1 MNRAATGPVVIAAGG
16 TGGHVFPA
24 LALARGLRG
33 AGVAPA
39 FVTDQRGT
47 AFGGD
52 LADVPIHKVRAGGLA
67 GRGLTGLVRG
77 VLNLLLGTLQAR
89 TLLRRLA
96 PSLAVGFGGYASVPP
111 LLAARS
117 LGIPTLVHEANAVL
131 GRANRL
137 LAPGARTIATAFAE
151 TARLS
156 VNERTQLVRTGN
168 PVRAEFVS
176 ARSVPYPEITQG
188 GRIEILAV
196 GGSQGA
202 RVLGRTLPAAFASL
216 PEALRGR
223 LRIVQQCRE
232 EDLDA
237 ARQVYRDAGIEAS
250 LAPFIENVADRLAAA
265 HLVIARAGASTVAE
279 LTVVGRPAILI
290 PYPHATDDH
299 QAANARAVEAAGGA
313 WMISEDAL
321 TPDSMARRIEQVLSD
336 PSGLAT
342 AAARARAIGH
352 PDAVDRLV
360 EAARALIDDPNGR
373 KVAA

>member
-1 MNRAATGPVVIAAGG
+1 MSRATNGPVVIAAGG

-24 LALARGLRG
+24 LALARALRG
-33 AGVAPA
+33 AGMAPA
-39 FVTDQRGT
+39 FVTDRRGT

-52 LADVPIHKVRAGGLA
+52 LADVPCHKVRAAGLA
-67 GRGLTGLVRG
+67 GRGVIGMVRG
-77 VLNLLLGTLQAR
+77 VINLLLGTLQAR

-137 LAPGARTIATAFAE
+137 LAPGARTVATAFSE
-151 TARLS
+151 TAKLS
-156 VNERTQLVRTGN
+156 ADERRRMVRTGN
-168 PVRAEFVS
+168 PVRAEFVT
-176 ARSVPYPEITQG
+176 ARSVPYPEIKPD
-188 GRIEILAV
+188 GRIELLAV

-202 RVLGRTLPAAFASL
+202 RVLGRTLPAALAMV
-216 PEALRGR
+216 PETLRHR
-223 LRIVQQCRE
+223 LHIVQQCRE
-232 EDLDA
+232 EDLEA
-237 ARQVYRDAGIEAS
+237 ARQAYRDAGIDAT

-313 WMISEDAL
+313 WMISEDVLSAESL
-321 TPDSMARRIEQVLSD
+321 AQRIEQVLND
-336 PSGLAT
+336 PAGLAT
-342 AAARARAIGH
+342 AAARARDIGH
-352 PDAVDRLV
+352 PDAVERLV
-360 EAARALIDDPNGR
+360 DAARA
-373 KVAA
+373 

>member
-1 MNRAATGPVVIAAGG
+1 MTPGASGPVVIAAGG

-24 LALARGLRG
+24 LALARALRG

-39 FVTDQRGT
+39 FVTDRRGT

-52 LADVPIHKVRAGGLA
+52 LADVPCHKVGAGGLA
-67 GRGLTGLVRG
+67 GRGVSSMLRG
-77 VLNLLLGTLQAR
+77 VVNLLLGTLQAR

-137 LAPGARTIATAFAE
+137 LAPGARVIATAFPD
-151 TARLS
+151 TTKLRPTSRQRL
-156 VNERTQLVRTGN
+156 VHTGI
-168 PVRAEFVS
+168 PVRAEFVA
-176 ARSVPYPEITQG
+176 ARSVPYPELRAD
-188 GRIEILAV
+188 GRVEILAV

-202 RVLGRTLPAAFASL
+202 RVLGRTLPAALATL
-216 PEALRGR
+216 PAALRGR
-223 LRIVQQCRE
+223 LWVVQQCRE

-237 ARQVYRDAGIEAS
+237 ARRVYRDAGIEAT
-250 LAPFIENVADRLAAA
+250 LAPFIDNVADRLAAA

-313 WMISEDAL
+313 WMISEHEL
-321 TPDSMARRIEQVLSD
+321 SPDGLARRIEQVLGD
-336 PSGLAT
+336 PAELAG
-342 AAARARAIGH
+342 AAARSRAIGH
-352 PDAVDRLV
+352 PDAVERLV
-360 EAARALIDDPNGR
+360 ETARALMVGEDPR
-373 KVAA
+373 EVAA